1 MNAPDGSDPEL
12 HVVPPPCRPADSP
25 HMHCPVL
32 SASPAVTSAMPS
44 YAPGLRGA
52 VRRAARDTGRGRQ
65 WGRAARAEEKLSP
78 AWVVAARA
86 APSVTHSS
94 RTRPSSSGPV
104 GEVQVATDLVQHLDT
119 VQHITVQY
127 STVQV
132 QYSTGGTSPE
142 VRIRAQHCPDRL
154 SSEQSRADT
163 KRTIF
168 YCSGGSCR

>member
-1 MNAPDGSDPEL
+1 ML
-12 HVVPPPCRPADSP
+12 
-25 HMHCPVL
+25 
-32 SASPAVTSAMPS
+32 S

-52 VRRAARDTGRGRQ
+52 VRRAAQDTGRGRQ

-104 GEVQVATDLVQHLDT
+104 GEVQLAADLVQHLDT

-132 QYSTGGTSPE
+132 QY
-142 VRIRAQHCPDRL
+142 RR
-154 SSEQSRADT
+154 
-163 KRTIF
+163 
-168 YCSGGSCR
+168 